1 MYRTSSSM
9 YSLKLYSWR
18 SDVILTNLDDITVTV
33 GIYPDNLVQMNDYKV
48 KVNCLEYRVRK

>member
-1 MYRTSSSM
+1 M